1 MAPGLNAKKISDLQE
16 LCADLLARFDL
27 GDDGAKDLDPVA
39 AGGFDPL
46 PEVRGTIPYRHYEK
60 RMRGATDF

>member
-39 AGGFDPL
+39 VCGFDPL
-46 PEVRGTIPYRHYEK
+46 PEVRGNNP
-60 RMRGATDF
+60 